1 MSLILGL
8 ISGSNRRTMFSP
20 GWWRVDRLLHLLQV
34 YSAQIYWFTKFVFS
48 RYWLHRS
55 FSKSISKMFAFPI
68 IASFRHHL
76 QISFPRKV
84 FLEKFLKAPLWLLPI
99 SCTASNCLSSS
110 TRRLLSH
117 LDPHLWTGLEITR
130 WKPLMF
136 FRLWN
141 FRHRF
146 ERAPFTGK
154 NSAVPD
160 LESVPRFRKH
170 LYNQFLN
177 CFLRLA
183 SLSELEIRNLKLRVR
198 RNFDFFFGSK
208 HSSFTIRNSYR
219 RFSSWCSNCSIL
231 SLLFIFFLLVEL
243 LAMRNPRPYRSTHHR
258 NRQEIWFVAVRC
270 TISKFKVWA
279 TGIE

>member
-20 GWWRVDRLLHLLQV
+20 GWWRVDRLLHWLQV

-55 FSKSISKMFAFPI
+55 LSKSISKMFAFPI
-68 IASFRHHL
+68 IASCRHHL
-76 QISFPRKV
+76 QILFPRKV

-208 HSSFTIRNSYR
+208 HSSFTVHIFPTSRTVGNEKPSSVSFDSSQKSTRNLVR
-219 RFSSWCSNCSIL
+219 CSSLHNFEIQSLSN
-231 SLLFIFFLLVEL
+231 
-243 LAMRNPRPYRSTHHR
+243 R
-258 NRQEIWFVAVRC
+258 NRVDREAFLN
-270 TISKFKVWA
+270 F
-279 TGIE
+279 GIQSS